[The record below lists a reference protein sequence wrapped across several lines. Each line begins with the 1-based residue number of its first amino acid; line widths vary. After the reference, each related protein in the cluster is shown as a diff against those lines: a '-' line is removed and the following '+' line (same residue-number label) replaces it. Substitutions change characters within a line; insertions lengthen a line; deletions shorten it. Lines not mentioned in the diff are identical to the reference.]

1 MDMKAVLTDDSSV
14 DCAGF
19 KALDAGVV
27 LFADERRRDALGFL
41 PTERLRYVLPASE
54 VATTPDGD
62 PATTPE
68 ATAES
73 EPDEE
78 TEAAEETEATEEAAA
93 ESGTGEQADEGRQLT
108 ALATDGTEIPCRGF
122 KALDAGVVLFAD
134 VERTDVAGFLP
145 REHLEHVLAEEVLAT
160 TDAKATGD
168 ERFVDAETLV
178 GEDDA
183 DGAEA
188 PAETGTFEQVDVD
201 EDVRSADPDESET
214 VEGEAETAETDE
226 SETVEG
232 EAETAETD
240 ESETVEGEAE
250 TAETDDAAESTEAVE
265 VVDLAEE
272 EELTRLA
279 GLGETYAERLRAH
292 GIASVSDLRTTS
304 VAELADAADVPTGQ
318 AERWKSQVE

>member
-1 MDMKAVLTDDSSV
+1 
-14 DCAGF
+14 
-19 KALDAGVV
+19 
-27 LFADERRRDALGFL
+27 
-41 PTERLRYVLPASE
+41 
-54 VATTPDGD
+54 
-62 PATTPE
+62 
-68 ATAES
+68 
-73 EPDEE
+73 
-78 TEAAEETEATEEAAA
+78 
-93 ESGTGEQADEGRQLT
+93 LT

-134 VERTDVAGFLP
+134 AERTDVAGFLP
-145 REHLEHVLAEEVLAT
+145 REHLEQVLAEEALAT
-160 TDAKATGD
+160 TDARATED

-201 EDVRSADPDESET
+201 EDARSADPDESET
-214 VEGEAETAETDE
+214 AEGEAETAGTDE
-226 SETVEG
+226 SETAEG
-232 EAETAETD
+232 EAETA
-240 ESETVEGEAE
+240 G
-250 TAETDDAAESTEAVE
+250 TDDAAESTESVE
-265 VVDLAEE
+265 VVDLAEG

-292 GIASVSDLRTTS
+292 GIASVSDLRATS